1 MTSFR
6 AGVWAIA
13 LRKTVKA
20 VPWGIAIAIA
30 ITTLIFQFSC
40 LAPKPNK
47 VRKGIPLVPVKNTGE
62 LFKKTKETNFVVESL
77 RGVAT
82 ISVSSAGED
91 FKVTEIILAKRP
103 GFLRL
108 ESLGPLGQ
116 TILFLATNNKRIYI
130 YSPMENRFYFGLAS
144 KKNLSMIIPLPF
156 KSTDIVEIIQGKI
169 DLSKYFPLKM
179 SFDLQNEQYHLTLSP
194 EDRSRGM
201 AFLTVDAR
209 TFYTTEM
216 KLYDRGNNLIIDGR
230 FSKFRKVGKHIFPM
244 KLKYRVPKNSV
255 FVNIEINYDEIKLN
269 TPIEESR
276 FSMTPPRGV
285 TEIDID
291 KAIINFDRTPVN

>member
-6 AGVWAIA
+6 SRGWAII
-13 LRKTVKA
+13 LRRTLRA
-20 VPWGIAIAIA
+20 VPLAIAIV
-30 ITTLIFQFSC
+30 ITASALFFQLSC
-40 LAPKPNK
+40 STPKPKK
-47 VRKGIPLVPVKNTGE
+47 VRTNIPLVPVKNTGE
-62 LFKKTKETNFVVESL
+62 LFKKTKEINGVVESL
-77 RGVAT
+77 RGVAN
-82 ISVSSAGED
+82 ISVSSISGD
-91 FKVTEIILAKRP
+91 YNVTEIILAKKP

-116 TILFLATNNKRIYI
+116 TILFLATNNKRVYI

-179 SFDLQNEQYHLTLSP
+179 SFDLEKEQYHLTLSP
-194 EDRSRGM
+194 EDGTRGM

-209 TFYTTEM
+209 TFFTTEM
-216 KLYDRGNNLIIDGR
+216 KLYDRGNNLIIDGT
-230 FSKFRKVGKHIFPM
+230 FSNFRKVGKYTFPM

-255 FVNIEINYDEIKLN
+255 FIDIKIDYDDIKLN

-276 FSMTPPRGV
+276 FSMIPPRGV
-285 TEIDID
+285 MEIDID
-291 KAIINFDRTPVN
+291 KAIINFDRTPVK